1 MARKKRAIVS
11 VTNDLYTDNRVNKIC
26 LFLEKQGYDVLLV
39 GRRKKD
45 SVELPP
51 RSYQTKRFKLAKE
64 KGAGFYALYNLRLF
78 FFLLTK
84 QASLLVSND
93 LDTLL
98 ANYAAS
104 KFKPNARLVYDSHE
118 YFTEVPELIHRPH
131 VQKVWVGIESWIFPK
146 LKTIYTVNE
155 SIAQIYRDKYRKD
168 VLVVRNI
175 SPSFQSH
182 SLPSKRELGIPEN
195 TFLII
200 IQGAGINVDRGSEEA
215 IEAMKMVEN
224 ACLMIVGDGDVV
236 TQLKETVEQEGLSEK
251 VRFYGKRPYAEMMA
265 FTQHADVGLTLDKPT
280 NMNYLYSLP
289 NKVFDY
295 IHASTPIIATDLV
308 EIKRVIEKHEL
319 GTILTELTPEN
330 LAYVIRDLQEN
341 PSKLAHF
348 KANCKEASTVENW
361 ENEQQILEEI
371 YPTID

>member
-118 YFTEVPELIHRPH
+118 YFTEVPELIHRPR

-236 TQLKETVEQEGLSEK
+236 TQLKKTVEQEGLSEK

-330 LAYVIRDLQEN
+330 LAYAIRDLQEN
-341 PSKLAHF
+341 PRKLAHF
-348 KANCKEASTVENW
+348 KANCEKASTVENW

>member
-1 MARKKRAIVS
+1 MSRKKRAIVS

-45 SVELPP
+45 SIELPP

-118 YFTEVPELIHRPH
+118 YFTEVPELIHRPR

-182 SLPSKRELGIPEN
+182 SLPSKSALGIPEN

-215 IEAMKMVEN
+215 IEAMKMIEN

-236 TQLKETVEQEGLSEK
+236 TQLKETVEQAGLSEK

-295 IHASTPIIATDLV
+295 IHASTAIIATDLV

-330 LAYVIRDLQEN
+330 LVYAIRDLQEN

-348 KANCKEASTVENW
+348 KANCKKASTVENW

>member
-118 YFTEVPELIHRPH
+118 YFTEVPELIHRPR

-215 IEAMKMVEN
+215 IEAMKMIEN

-236 TQLKETVEQEGLSEK
+236 TQLKKTVEQEGLSEK

-308 EIKRVIEKHEL
+308 EIKRLIEKHQL

-330 LAYVIRDLQEN
+330 LAFAIRDLQET
-341 PSKLAHF
+341 PRKLAHF
-348 KANCKEASTVENW
+348 KANCEKASSSAN
-361 ENEQQILEEI
+361 
-371 YPTID
+371 

>member
-118 YFTEVPELIHRPH
+118 YFTEVPELIHRPR

-182 SLPSKRELGIPEN
+182 SLPSKSELGIPEN

-236 TQLKETVEQEGLSEK
+236 TQLKKTVEQEGLSEK

-308 EIKRVIEKHEL
+308 EIKRLIEKHEL

-330 LAYVIRDLQEN
+330 LAYAIRDLQEN
-341 PSKLAHF
+341 PRKLAHF
-348 KANCKEASTVENW
+348 KANCEKASTVENW

>member
-45 SVELPP
+45 SIELPP

-64 KGAGFYALYNLRLF
+64 TGAGFYALYNLRLF

-84 QASLLVSND
+84 RANLLVSND

-118 YFTEVPELIHRPH
+118 YFTEVPELIHRPR
-131 VQKVWVGIESWIFPK
+131 VQKVWEAIESWIFPK
-146 LKTIYTVNE
+146 LKIVYTVNE
-155 SIAQIYRDKYRKD
+155 SIAQLYHEKYRKEIK
-168 VLVVRNI
+168 VVRNI
-175 SPSFQSH
+175 SPRFQLEV
-182 SLPSKRELGIPEN
+182 LPSKADLNIPEN
-195 TFLII
+195 VFLII
-200 IQGAGINVDRGSEEA
+200 IQGAGINVDRGAEEA
-215 IEAMKMVEN
+215 IEAMKLLDH

-236 TQLKETVEQEGLSEK
+236 AQLKESVQHEGLSEK

-280 NMNYLYSLP
+280 NKNYLFSLP

-295 IHASTPIIATDLV
+295 IHASTPIVATDLV
-308 EIKRVIEKHEL
+308 EIKRLIEKHEI
-319 GTILTELTPEN
+319 GTILPELTPET
-330 LAYVIRDLQEN
+330 LANAIRDLQEN
-341 PSKLAHF
+341 PVKLDQM
-348 KANCKEASTVENW
+348 KANCKLAAAVENW
-361 ENEQQILEEI
+361 DNEQHVLEEI
-371 YPTID
+371 YPKVD

>member
-26 LFLEKQGYDVLLV
+26 LFLEKQGYNVLLI
-39 GRRKKD
+39 GRQKKD

-78 FFLLTK
+78 FFLLSK
-84 QASLLVSND
+84 KVDLLVSND

-104 KFKPNARLVYDSHE
+104 KFKPATRLVYDSHE
-118 YFTEVPELIHRPH
+118 YFTEVPELIHRPR
-131 VQKVWVGIESWIFPK
+131 VQKIWVGIESWIFPK

-155 SIAQIYRDKYRKD
+155 SIAQLYHEKYRKD

-175 SPSFQSH
+175 SPSFH
-182 SLPSKRELGIPEN
+182 REHFPSKAVLGIPEN

-215 IEAMKMVEN
+215 IEAMKTIEN

-236 TQLKETVEQEGLSEK
+236 AQLKETVEREGLSEK
-251 VRFYGKRPYAEMMA
+251 VRFYGKRPYTEMMA

-319 GTILTELTPEN
+319 GTILPELTPEN
-330 LAYVIRDLQEN
+330 LASAIRDLQEN
-341 PSKLAHF
+341 PSKLEQF
-348 KANCKEASTVENW
+348 KANCKEAAKVENW
-361 ENEQQILEEI
+361 ENEQQILEKI
-371 YPTID
+371 YPSID

>member
-26 LFLEKQGYDVLLV
+26 LFLQKQGYDVLLV
-39 GRRKKD
+39 GRKKKD

-51 RSYQTKRFKLAKE
+51 RSYATKRFKLAKE

-84 QASLLVSND
+84 RANLLVSND

-118 YFTEVPELIHRPH
+118 YFTEVPELIHRPR
-131 VQKVWVGIESWIFPK
+131 VQKVWEGIESWIFPK

-155 SIAQIYRDKYRKD
+155 SIAQLYRDKYKKD

-175 SPSFQSH
+175 SPTFLLDH
-182 SLPSKRELGIPEN
+182 LPSKAALDIPEN

-215 IEAMKMVEN
+215 IEAMKLIEN

-236 TQLKETVEQEGLSEK
+236 AQLKETVEREHLGEK
-251 VRFYGKRPYAEMMA
+251 VRFYGKRPYAKMMA
-265 FTQHADVGLTLDKPT
+265 FTHHADVGLTLDKPT

-308 EIKRVIEKHEL
+308 EIKRVIEKHDL
-319 GTILTELTPEN
+319 GTILPELTPEN
-330 LAYVIRDLQEN
+330 LANAIRELQVN
-341 PSKLAHF
+341 PSKLEQF
-348 KANCKEASTVENW
+348 KANCMLASKVENW
-361 ENEQQILEEI
+361 ESEQHILEEI
-371 YPTID
+371 YPKVD

>member
-118 YFTEVPELIHRPH
+118 YFTEVPELIHRPR

-182 SLPSKRELGIPEN
+182 SLPSKSELGIPEN

-236 TQLKETVEQEGLSEK
+236 TQLKKTVEQEGLSEK

-319 GTILTELTPEN
+319 GTVLTELTPEN
-330 LAYVIRDLQEN
+330 LAYAIRDLQEN
-341 PSKLAHF
+341 PIKLAHF
-348 KANCKEASTVENW
+348 KANCEKASTVENW

>member
-64 KGAGFYALYNLRLF
+64 KGAAFYALYNLRLF

-84 QASLLVSND
+84 RASLLVSND

-104 KFKPNARLVYDSHE
+104 KFKPNARLVYDTHE
-118 YFTEVPELIHRPH
+118 YFTEVPELIHRPR
-131 VQKVWVGIESWIFPK
+131 VQKFWVGIESWIFPK

-155 SIAQIYRDKYRKD
+155 SIAQIYRDKYKKK

-175 SPSFQSH
+175 SPSFEAN
-182 SLPSKRELGIPEN
+182 SLPSKSELGIPES

-215 IEAMKMVEN
+215 IEAMKMIEN

-236 TQLKETVEQEGLSEK
+236 AHLKETVEQEDLSGK

-265 FTQHADVGLTLDKPT
+265 FTQHADIGLTLDKPT

-330 LAYVIRDLQEN
+330 LANAIRDLQEN
-341 PSKLAHF
+341 PSKLAQF
-348 KANCKEASTVENW
+348 KANCEEASKVENW

>member
-118 YFTEVPELIHRPH
+118 YFTEVPELIHRPR

-155 SIAQIYRDKYRKD
+155 SIAQIYRDKYSKD

-182 SLPSKRELGIPEN
+182 SLPSKSELGIPEN

-236 TQLKETVEQEGLSEK
+236 TQLKKTVEQEGLSEK

-308 EIKRVIEKHEL
+308 EIKRLIEKHEL

-330 LAYVIRDLQEN
+330 LAYAIRDLQEN
-341 PSKLAHF
+341 PIKLAHF
-348 KANCKEASTVENW
+348 KANCEKASTVENW

>member
-45 SVELPP
+45 SVELQP
-51 RSYQTKRFKLAKE
+51 RTYQTKRFKLAKE

-78 FFLLTK
+78 FFLVTK
-84 QASLLVSND
+84 RASLLVSND

-118 YFTEVPELIHRPH
+118 YFTEVPELIHRPR
-131 VQKVWVGIESWIFPK
+131 VQKLWVGIESWIFPK

-155 SIAQIYRDKYRKD
+155 SIAQQYRDKYRKD

-175 SPSFQSH
+175 SPSFKSS
-182 SLPSKRELGIPEN
+182 SLPSKSELGIPEN

-215 IEAMKMVEN
+215 IEAMKMIEN

-236 TQLKETVEQEGLSEK
+236 AQLKETVEQEGLSEK
-251 VRFYGKRPYAEMMA
+251 VRFYGKRPYVEMMA

-308 EIKRVIEKHEL
+308 EIKRVIEQHEL
-319 GTILTELTPEN
+319 GTILIELTPEN
-330 LAYVIRDLQEN
+330 LAYAIRDLQEN
-341 PSKLAHF
+341 PSKLEQF
-348 KANCKEASTVENW
+348 KANCEEASKVENW

>member
-78 FFLLTK
+78 FFLLSK

-118 YFTEVPELIHRPH
+118 YFTEVPELIHRPR

-175 SPSFQSH
+175 SPTFQSH
-182 SLPSKRELGIPEN
+182 SLPSKSELGIPEN

-236 TQLKETVEQEGLSEK
+236 THLKVTVEQEGLSEK

-308 EIKRVIEKHEL
+308 EIKRVIDTHEL
-319 GTILTELTPEN
+319 GTILTELTPEK
-330 LAYVIRDLQEN
+330 LAYAIRDLQEN
-341 PSKLAHF
+341 PIKLAHF
-348 KANCKEASTVENW
+348 KANCEEASSVENW
-361 ENEQQILEEI
+361 ENEQHILEKI